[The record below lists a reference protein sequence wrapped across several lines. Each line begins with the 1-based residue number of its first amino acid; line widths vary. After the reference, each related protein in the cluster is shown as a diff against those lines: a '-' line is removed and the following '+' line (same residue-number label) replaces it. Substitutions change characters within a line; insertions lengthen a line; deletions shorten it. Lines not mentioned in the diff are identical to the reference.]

1 MTLAELVNTVAESG
15 SLGKKEARAAVDAV
29 FQALEDSLAKGDSVR
44 TAFGTFSV
52 VKRGPRT
59 GRNIRTGETIKV
71 PASKS
76 VKFKPSKAVRERLN
90 TSGGKRAAAKRGTAK
105 SGAARGAAKGGA
117 KTAKPAAKSGAKKSA
132 RR

>member
-1 MTLAELVNTVAESG
+1 
-15 SLGKKEARAAVDAV
+15 
-29 FQALEDSLAKGDSVR
+29 
-44 TAFGTFSV
+44 

-90 TSGGKRAAAKRGTAK
+90 ASGGKRAAAKRG
-105 SGAARGAAKGGA
+105 AAKGGA
-117 KTAKPAAKSGAKKSA
+117 KAAKPAAKSGARKPA

>member
-29 FQALEDSLAKGDSVR
+29 FQAIEDSLAKGGSVR
-44 TAFGTFSV
+44 TALGTYSV

-90 TSGGKRAAAKRGTAK
+90 ASGGKRAAAKRG
-105 SGAARGAAKGGA
+105 AAKGGA
-117 KTAKPAAKSGAKKSA
+117 KAAKPAAKSGARKPA

>member
-1 MTLAELVNTVAESG
+1 MTLAELVNTVAESSG
-15 SLGKKEARAAVDAV
+15 LGKKEARAAVDAV
-29 FQALEDSLAKGDSVR
+29 FQALEDSLVKGDSVR
-44 TAFGTFSV
+44 TAFGTYAV

-90 TSGGKRAAAKRGTAK
+90 ATGGRRAAAKG
-105 SGAARGAAKGGA
+105 GAAKGAAKGG
-117 KTAKPAAKSGAKKSA
+117 KTAAKPAAKAGAKTAAKRTA

>member
-90 TSGGKRAAAKRGTAK
+90 TSGGKRAAAKRTAK
-105 SGAARGAAKGGA
+105 GAAARGAARGGA
-117 KTAKPAAKSGAKKSA
+117 KSAAKPAARSA
-132 RR
+132 TRRR